1 MNYTNENIMKI
12 LMKKEEK
19 QMKFKLI
26 LKSIIVTVAGC
37 MLLTKSAFAAGEATL
52 IEPDII
58 SLRDAFDA
66 NLGGNTLAGA
76 SLTGDEINDPN
87 IMGLVT
93 KHFNA
98 VTLGNELKP
107 DAIFGYNNKKA
118 PELISYDFNG
128 EEYIAPKMDFSRAE
142 RMLDYFAKW
151 NAENPDRQIK
161 VRGHVLVWHSQ
172 TPEWFFHENYDKKEP
187 YLSPAEMDKRQEWYI
202 REVLTHFTTKYE
214 GLFYGW
220 DVVNEAISDAT
231 GDYRTDVENSGDKL
245 SDDTH
250 GSKSSWWKVYQSNK
264 YIINAF
270 RFANKYAPDYVEL
283 YYNDYNECTPLK
295 SNGIIKLIEEVKA
308 ADGTRLDGFG
318 MQGHY
323 DMQNP
328 TGGQVKV
335 AARRYAEVAGSV
347 SITEL
352 DLKASSSYDGSDE
365 EKEKEFRRQ
374 YYKYKEIY
382 QGLSELVDEGVN
394 VRTVTVWGVIDRN
407 SWLQSQNNVGG
418 ASNGKQRQCPLLFDD
433 NYKAKPLFYALCNED
448 MPAVIVPSADAVEE
462 EASEETVVEEDTKAE
477 DIESVDNT
485 EADDSSNNETEKVA
499 ANDTKQT
506 DATEENAIGSDNKEA
521 EEDSNR
527 SSIIGIICIFL
538 GAFGVFGVVL
548 GKKRKKEL
556 EDKQHDN
563 KQE

>member
-1 MNYTNENIMKI
+1 MKI
-12 LMKKEEK
+12 RNIIKMGALM
-19 QMKFKLI
+19 
-26 LKSIIVTVAGC
+26 AACC
-37 MLLTKSAFAAGEATL
+37 MCLTNRVHADEGTL
-52 IEPDII
+52 IEKDII
-58 SLRDAFDA
+58 SLRDSFDD
-66 NLGGNTLAGA
+66 NLGGNTLAGV
-76 SLTGDEINDPN
+76 SITGNEINDPN
-87 IMGLVT
+87 IMSLVT

-107 DAIFGYNNKKA
+107 DAIFGYSNKKA
-118 PELISYDFNG
+118 PELISYDFDG

-142 RMLDYFAKW
+142 HMLDYFVKW
-151 NAENPDRQIK
+151 NQENPDRQIK

-172 TPEWFFHENYDKKEP
+172 TPEWFFHENYDKNEP
-187 YLSPAEMDKRQEWYI
+187 YLSPDEMDKRQEWYI
-202 REVLTHFTTKYE
+202 REVLTHFTTKYD

-231 GDYRTDVENSGDKL
+231 GSYRTDVENSGDSL

-250 GSKSSWWKVYQSNK
+250 GSKSSWWKVYQSNR

-270 RFANKYAPDYVEL
+270 RFANKYAPNYVEL

-295 SNGIIKLIEEVKA
+295 SNGIIQLIEDVKA
-308 ADGTRLDGFG
+308 ADGTRLDGMG

-323 DMQNP
+323 DMTTP

-352 DLKASSSYDGSDE
+352 DLKASASYDGSYE

-382 QGLSELVDEGVN
+382 QGLSELVDEGIT

-418 ASNGKQRQCPLLFDD
+418 GASGKQRQCPLLFDD
-433 NYKAKPLFYALCNED
+433 NYKAKPSFYALCNED
-448 MPAVIVPSADAVEE
+448 MPKVVVPGSEESANADSEDINSVEE
-462 EASEETVVEEDTKAE
+462 NEADTEDSIENNAEKNTDESSSDEIQAGIAE
-477 DIESVDNT
+477 DGSPEAIQPVNHESDDNDMDGVQ
-485 EADDSSNNETEKVA
+485 EGEKSRTSA
-499 ANDTKQT
+499 LPF
-506 DATEENAIGSDNKEA
+506 
-521 EEDSNR
+521 
-527 SSIIGIICIFL
+527 ICLFL
-538 GAFGVFGVVL
+538 GVFGVFGVCL
-548 GKKRKKEL
+548 GWRNKK
-556 EDKQHDN
+556 
-563 KQE
+563 KQEEAQD